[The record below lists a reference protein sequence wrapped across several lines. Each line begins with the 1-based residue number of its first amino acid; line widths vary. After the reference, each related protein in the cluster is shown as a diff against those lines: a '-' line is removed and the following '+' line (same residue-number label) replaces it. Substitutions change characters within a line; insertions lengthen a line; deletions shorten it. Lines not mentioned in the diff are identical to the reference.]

1 MFGQI
6 WLGAQVALHW
16 QNLLIALFGAIGGI
30 IIGGLPG
37 LSATMGVA
45 LLIPVTFGM
54 HPASGL
60 IMLGAV
66 YCGAIYGGS
75 ISAIL
80 IRTPGTPAAAATVFD
95 GYEMT
100 KKGQAGVALGA
111 AVFSSF
117 VGGFISTTILI
128 FVAQPLAMFSLRFG
142 AVEFT
147 WLGIFGLTIIS
158 SLAGKTL
165 LKGMISGAL
174 GLLISTMGMHP
185 LTGYMRFTF
194 GRMELYDGIPVIIA
208 LIGMFSISQVLYL
221 CEREGTTSAEITDS
235 IGRVFPTWKEL
246 KLVKWTLLRSGL
258 IGTIIGAIPG
268 AGADIASF
276 VGYNEGKRWSKYPE
290 KFGTGYIEGVVASEA
305 ANNGVT
311 GGSLI
316 PLLTLGI
323 PGNAVTAVLLGGLLI
338 QGLLPGPELF
348 TKHADITYGF
358 IMSLYLAKT
367 FYLIL
372 GFLGAKHFVRV
383 VKTPSGVLAPVIC
396 ALAVVGSFS
405 INNSMSDVWL
415 MLFMGFLGYGMRKF
429 DIPLAPICLGIILG
443 PMVEANLARS
453 LEMASAKSTNFLM
466 MSVTQ
471 PISLILIA
479 LVILSLMAPYLSAR
493 SARKRDAML
502 AEAGHAAAQDID
514 EVE

>member
-1 MFGQI
+1 MFEQI
-6 WLGAQVALHW
+6 WLGTQVAFQW
-16 QNLLIALFGAIGGI
+16 QNLMIAFFGATAGI

-75 ISAIL
+75 IAAIL
-80 IRTPGTPAAAATVFD
+80 VRTPGTPAAAATVFD

-100 KKGQAGVALGA
+100 KKGQAGKALGA

-128 FVAQPLAMFSLRFG
+128 FVAQPLALFSLKFG
-142 AVEFT
+142 ATEFM

-158 SLAGKTL
+158 SLAGKSMI
-165 LKGMISGAL
+165 KGLISGVI

-185 LTGYMRFTF
+185 LTGFMRFTF
-194 GRMELYDGIPVIIA
+194 GRMELYDGVPVIIA
-208 LIGMFSISQVLYL
+208 MIGMFSISQVLFL
-221 CEREGTTSAEITDS
+221 CEKEGSTSAEISDN
-235 IGRVFPTWKEL
+235 IGRVLPTWKEL
-246 KLVKWTLLRSGL
+246 KMVKATLLRSGL

-276 VGYNEGKRWSKYPE
+276 VGYNEGKRWSKHPE
-290 KFGTGYIEGVVASEA
+290 KYGTGFIEGVVASEA

-323 PGNAVTAVLLGGLLI
+323 PGNAVTAVLMGGLLI

-348 TKHADITYGF
+348 TKHGDITYGF

-367 FYLIL
+367 FYLIV
-372 GFLGAKHFVRV
+372 GFFGARYFVRV
-383 VKTPSGVLAPVIC
+383 VRTPSGVLAPVIC
-396 ALAVVGSFS
+396 TLAVVGSFS
-405 INNSMSDVWL
+405 INNSVSDMWL
-415 MLFMGFLGYGMRKF
+415 MLLMGFLGYGMRKF
-429 DIPLAPICLGIILG
+429 EIPLAPICLGIILG
-443 PMVEANLARS
+443 PMVESNLARALS
-453 LEMASAKSTNFLM
+453 VAAAKDTNLLF
-466 MSVTQ
+466 MSFTR
-471 PISLILIA
+471 PICIILII
-479 LVILSLMAPYLSAR
+479 LVILSLLTPYLSAR
-493 SARKRDAML
+493 AAGKRAKELRMAKAD
-502 AEAGHAAAQDID
+502 
-514 EVE
+514 VEETMETE

>member
-1 MFGQI
+1 M
-6 WLGAQVALHW
+6 
-16 QNLLIALFGAIGGI
+16 IALFGATAGI

-75 ISAIL
+75 IAAIL
-80 IRTPGTPAAAATVFD
+80 VRTPGTPAAAATVFD

-100 KKGQAGVALGA
+100 KKGQAGKALGA

-128 FVAQPLAMFSLRFG
+128 FVAQPLALFSLKFG
-142 AVEFT
+142 ATEFM

-158 SLAGKTL
+158 SLAGKSMI
-165 LKGMISGAL
+165 KGLISGVI

-185 LTGYMRFTF
+185 LTGFMRFTF
-194 GRMELYDGIPVIIA
+194 GRMELYDGVPVIIA
-208 LIGMFSISQVLYL
+208 MIGMFSISQVLFL
-221 CEREGTTSAEITDS
+221 CEKEGATSAEISDD
-235 IGRVFPTWKEL
+235 IGRVLPTWQEL
-246 KLVKWTLLRSGL
+246 KMVKATLLRSGL

-276 VGYNEGKRWSKYPE
+276 VGYNEGKRWSKHPE
-290 KFGTGYIEGVVASEA
+290 KYGTGFIEGVVASEA

-323 PGNAVTAVLLGGLLI
+323 PGNAVTAVLMGGLLI

-348 TKHADITYGF
+348 TKHGDITYGF

-367 FYLIL
+367 FYLIV
-372 GFLGAKHFVRV
+372 GFFGARYFVRV
-383 VKTPSGVLAPVIC
+383 VRTPSGVLAPVIC
-396 ALAVVGSFS
+396 TLAVVGSFS
-405 INNSMSDVWL
+405 INNNVADMWM
-415 MLFMGFLGYGMRKF
+415 MLLMGFLGYGMRKF
-429 DIPLAPICLGIILG
+429 EIPLAPICLGIILG
-443 PMVEANLARS
+443 PMVESNLARA
-453 LEMASAKSTNFLM
+453 LAVASAKNTNLLLM
-466 MSVTQ
+466 SFTR
-471 PISLILIA
+471 PICIILII
-479 LVILSLMAPYLSAR
+479 LVILSLMTPYLSSRAAGKRAKELR
-493 SARKRDAML
+493 SAKAD
-502 AEAGHAAAQDID
+502 
-514 EVE
+514 VEETMETE

>member
-1 MFGQI
+1 MIEQLWQGI
-6 WLGAQVALHW
+6 LVAFQW
-16 QNLLIALFGAIGGI
+16 QNLLIAFFGAAGGI

-45 LLIPVTFGM
+45 LLIPITFGM

-80 IRTPGTPAAAATVFD
+80 VRTPGTPAAAATVLD

-100 KKGQAGVALGA
+100 KKGLAGKALGA
-111 AVFSSF
+111 AVLSSF
-117 VGGFISTTILI
+117 VGGTISTIILI
-128 FVAQPLAMFSLRFG
+128 FVAQPLALFSLRFG
-142 AVEFT
+142 SPEFM

-158 SLAGKTL
+158 SLAGKSM
-165 LKGMISGAL
+165 LKGLISGAI

-185 LTGYMRFTF
+185 LSGFMRFTF
-194 GRMELYDGIPVIIA
+194 DQIWLYDGVPVITA
-208 LIGMFSISQVLYL
+208 LIGLFSISQVLYL
-221 CEREGTTSAEITDS
+221 TEREGSQAAEIADK
-235 IGRVFPTWKEL
+235 IGKVMPTWEEI

-258 IGTIIGAIPG
+258 IGTLIGAIPG
-268 AGADIASF
+268 AGADIAAF
-276 VGYNEGKRWSKYPE
+276 VGYNEGKRFSKHPE

-323 PGNAVTAVLLGGLLI
+323 PGNAVTAVLMGGLLI

-348 TKHADITYGF
+348 TKHGDITYGF
-358 IMSLYLAKT
+358 IMSLFLAKS

-372 GFLGAKHFVRV
+372 GFFGAKYFVRV
-383 VKTPSGVLAPVIC
+383 VKTPSGVLAPVI
-396 ALAVVGSFS
+396 LILSVVGSYA
-405 INNSMSDVWL
+405 INNSLSDSWL
-415 MLFMGFLGYGMRKF
+415 MLAMGFLGYAMRKF
-429 DIPLAPICLGIILG
+429 EIPLAPICLAIILG
-443 PMVEANLARS
+443 PMVESNLSRALTYS
-453 LEMASAKSTNFLM
+453 TAKGINPFVLFFTR
-466 MSVTQ
+466 
-471 PISLILIA
+471 PICMILI
-479 LVILSLMAPYLSAR
+479 VMVVLSLMAPVLSAR
-493 SARKRDAML
+493 TARKNKL
-502 AEAGHAAAQDID
+502 ASTESQ
-514 EVE
+514 

>member
-1 MFGQI
+1 MFEQI
-6 WLGAQVALHW
+6 WLGTQVAFQW
-16 QNLLIALFGAIGGI
+16 QNLLIALLGAAGGI

-75 ISAIL
+75 IAAIL
-80 IRTPGTPAAAATVFD
+80 VRTPGTPAAAATVFD

-111 AVFSSF
+111 AVLSSF

-128 FVAQPLAMFSLRFG
+128 FVAQPLAMFSLKFG
-142 AVEFT
+142 ATEFM

-158 SLAGKTL
+158 SLAGKSMI
-165 LKGMISGAL
+165 KGMISGAA

-185 LTGYMRFTF
+185 LTGFMRFTF
-194 GRMELYDGIPVIIA
+194 GRMELYDGVPVIIA
-208 LIGMFSISQVLYL
+208 LIGMFSVSQVLYL
-221 CEREGTTSAEITDS
+221 CEREGAISAEITDD
-235 IGRVFPTWKEL
+235 IGRVFPTLKEL
-246 KLVKWTLLRSGL
+246 MLVKWTMVRSGL
-258 IGTIIGAIPG
+258 IGTVIGAIPG

-276 VGYNEGKRWSKYPE
+276 VGYNEGKRWSKHPE

-348 TKHADITYGF
+348 TKHGDITYGF
-358 IMSLYLAKT
+358 IMSLYMAKT
-367 FYLIL
+367 FYLFL
-372 GFLGAKHFVRV
+372 GFFGAKYFVRV
-383 VKTPSGVLAPVIC
+383 VSTPSGVLAPVIMT
-396 ALAVVGSFS
+396 LAVVGSFS
-405 INNSMSDVWL
+405 INNSFSDIWL
-415 MLFMGFLGYGMRKF
+415 MMLMGFLGYGMRKF
-429 DIPLAPICLGIILG
+429 EIPLAPVCLGIILG
-443 PMVEANLARS
+443 PMVESNIARALAV
-453 LEMASAKSTNFLM
+453 AGAKDTS
-466 MSVTQ
+466 
-471 PISLILIA
+471 ILIMSITRPICIILII
-479 LVILSLMAPYLSAR
+479 LVILSLMTPYLSAR
-493 SARKRDAML
+493 AEGKRAKELRSAKA
-502 AEAGHAAAQDID
+502 DI
-514 EVE
+514 EETLETE

>member
-1 MFGQI
+1 MFEQI
-6 WLGAQVALHW
+6 SNGMLVAFQW
-16 QNLLIALFGAIGGI
+16 QNLLIALFGATGGI

-60 IMLGAV
+60 ILLGAV

-75 ISAIL
+75 IAAIL
-80 IRTPGTPAAAATVFD
+80 VRTPGTPAAAATVFD

-100 KKGQAGVALGA
+100 KKGQAGKALGA
-111 AVFSSF
+111 AVMSSF

-128 FVAQPLAMFSLRFG
+128 FVAQPLAMLSLKFG
-142 AVEFT
+142 PSEFM

-158 SLAGKTL
+158 SLAGKSM
-165 LKGMISGAL
+165 LKGMVSGTL

-208 LIGMFSISQVLYL
+208 LIGMFSISQVLFL
-221 CEREGTTSAEITDS
+221 CEREGATSAEITDK
-235 IGRVFPTWKEL
+235 IGRVLPTWKEL
-246 KLVKWTLLRSGL
+246 KLVKGTMVRSGL
-258 IGTIIGAIPG
+258 IGTVIGAIPG

-276 VGYNEGKRWSKYPE
+276 VGYNEGKRWSKHPE

-348 TKHADITYGF
+348 TKHGDITYGF

-367 FYLIL
+367 FYLVL
-372 GFLGAKHFVRV
+372 GFFGARYFVRV
-383 VKTPSGVLAPVIC
+383 VSTPSGVLAPVIC
-396 ALAVVGSFS
+396 TLAVVGSFS
-405 INNSMSDVWL
+405 INNSISDVWL
-415 MLFMGFLGYGMRKF
+415 MMFMGFLGYGMRKF
-429 DIPLAPICLGIILG
+429 EIPLAPICLGIILG
-443 PMVEANLARS
+443 PMIESNLARALS
-453 LEMASAKSTNFLM
+453 VAVAKDTNLLA
-466 MSVTQ
+466 MSVTR
-471 PISLILIA
+471 PICLILIGM
-479 LVILSLMAPYLSAR
+479 VILSLMAPYLSAR
-493 SARKRDAML
+493 SAKKRAAML
-502 AEAGHAAAQDID
+502 AAVGESAEEAGEI
-514 EVE
+514 E

>member
-1 MFGQI
+1 MFEQI
-6 WLGAQVALHW
+6 HQGALVALQW
-16 QNLLIALFGAIGGI
+16 QNLLIAFFGAAGGI

-37 LSATMGVA
+37 LTATMGVA

-54 HPASGL
+54 HPATGL

-75 ISAIL
+75 IAAIL
-80 IRTPGTPAAAATVFD
+80 VRTPGTPAAAATVFD

-100 KKGQAGVALGA
+100 KKGQAGKALGA
-111 AVFSSF
+111 AVYASF

-142 AVEFT
+142 PPEFM
-147 WLGIFGLTIIS
+147 WLGIFGLTIIA
-158 SLAGKTL
+158 SLSGRSL
-165 LKGMISGAL
+165 LKGLVSGL
-174 GLLISTMGMHP
+174 IGLLISTMGMHP
-185 LTGYMRFTF
+185 LTGFMRFTF
-194 GRMELYDGIPVIIA
+194 GQMELYDGVPVIIA
-208 LIGMFSISQVLYL
+208 LIGLFSVSQVLYL
-221 CEREGTTSAEITDS
+221 TERKGAEAAEITEK
-235 IGRVFPTWKEL
+235 IGRVLPTWEDL
-246 KLVKWTLLRSGL
+246 KLVKVTLLRSGL

-276 VGYNEGKRWSKYPE
+276 VGYNEARRFSKHPE
-290 KFGTGYIEGVVASEA
+290 KFGTGYIEGVVGSEA

-348 TKHADITYGF
+348 TKHGDITYGF

-372 GFLGAKHFVRV
+372 GFFGAKYFVRV
-383 VKTPSGVLAPVIC
+383 VRTPSGVLAPVI
-396 ALAVVGSFS
+396 LTLSVVGSYA

-415 MLFMGFLGYGMRKF
+415 MLGMGFLGYAMRKF
-429 DIPLAPICLGIILG
+429 EFPLAPICLAIILG
-443 PMVEANLARS
+443 PMVESNLART
-453 LEMASAKSTNFLM
+453 LTLSAARDLNPLFMFFTR
-466 MSVTQ
+466 
-471 PISLILIA
+471 PICLILIG
-479 LVILSLMAPYLSAR
+479 LVILSLLTPYLSAR
-493 SARKRDAML
+493 VSGKRARML
-502 AEAGHAAAQDID
+502 EKAAAHADD
-514 EVE
+514 VD

>member
-1 MFGQI
+1 MFEQI
-6 WLGAQVALHW
+6 GSGIVVAFHW
-16 QNLLIALFGAIGGI
+16 QNLLIAFFGAAGGI

-75 ISAIL
+75 IAAIL
-80 IRTPGTPAAAATVFD
+80 VRTPGTPAAAATVFD

-111 AVFSSF
+111 AVLASF

-128 FVAQPLAMFSLRFG
+128 FVAQPLAMFSLKFG
-142 AVEFT
+142 ATEFM

-158 SLAGKTL
+158 SLAGKSMI
-165 LKGMISGAL
+165 KGLISGAT

-185 LTGYMRFTF
+185 VTGFMRFTF

-208 LIGMFSISQVLYL
+208 LIGMFSVSQVLYL
-221 CEREGTTSAEITDS
+221 CEREGGVSAEITDN
-235 IGRVFPTWKEL
+235 IGRVFPTLKEL
-246 KLVKWTLLRSGL
+246 KLVKWTLVRSGL
-258 IGTIIGAIPG
+258 IGTVIGAIPG

-276 VGYNEGKRWSKYPE
+276 VGYNEGKRFSKHPE

-348 TKHADITYGF
+348 TKHGDITYGF

-367 FYLIL
+367 FYLVL
-372 GFLGAKHFVRV
+372 GFFGAKYFVRV
-383 VKTPSGVLAPVIC
+383 VKTPSGILAPVIMT
-396 ALAVVGSFS
+396 LAVVGSFS
-405 INNSMSDVWL
+405 INNSVSDIWL
-415 MLFMGFLGYGMRKF
+415 MLIMGFLGYGMRKF
-429 DIPLAPICLGIILG
+429 EIPLAPICLGIILG
-443 PMVEANLARS
+443 PMVESNLAR
-453 LEMASAKSTNFLM
+453 AFAVATARDTNLFM
-466 MSVTQ
+466 MSITR
-471 PISLILIA
+471 PICIILIC

-493 SARKRDAML
+493 AAGKRAKELRSAKA
-502 AEAGHAAAQDID
+502 
-514 EVE
+514 EVEETVETE

>member
-1 MFGQI
+1 MFEQI
-6 WLGAQVALHW
+6 WQGTQVAFQW
-16 QNLLIALFGAIGGI
+16 QNLLIALLGAAGGI

-60 IMLGAV
+60 IMLGAI

-75 ISAIL
+75 IAAIL
-80 IRTPGTPAAAATVFD
+80 VRTPGTPAAAATVFD

-111 AVFSSF
+111 AVLSSF

-128 FVAQPLAMFSLRFG
+128 FVAQPLALFSLKFG
-142 AVEFT
+142 ATEFM

-158 SLAGKTL
+158 SLAGKSMI
-165 LKGMISGAL
+165 KGLISGAT

-185 LTGYMRFTF
+185 LTGFMRFTF
-194 GRMELYDGIPVIIA
+194 GRMELYDGVPVIIA
-208 LIGMFSISQVLYL
+208 LIGMFSVSQVLYL
-221 CEREGTTSAEITDS
+221 CEREGATSAEITDN
-235 IGRVFPTWKEL
+235 IGRVLPTWKEL
-246 KLVKWTLLRSGL
+246 KLVKGTMVRSGF

-276 VGYNEGKRWSKYPE
+276 VGYNEGKRWSKHPE

-348 TKHADITYGF
+348 TKHGDVTYGF

-372 GFLGAKHFVRV
+372 GFFGAKYFVRV
-383 VKTPSGVLAPVIC
+383 VRTPSGVLAPVIMT
-396 ALAVVGSFS
+396 LAVVGSFS
-405 INNSMSDVWL
+405 INNSFSDIWL
-415 MLFMGFLGYGMRKF
+415 MMLMGFLGYGMRKF
-429 DIPLAPICLGIILG
+429 EIPLAPVCLGIILG
-443 PMVEANLARS
+443 PMVESNLARA
-453 LEMASAKSTNFLM
+453 LAVAAAKDTN
-466 MSVTQ
+466 
-471 PISLILIA
+471 ILIMSITRPICIILIV
-479 LVILSLMAPYLSAR
+479 LVILSLLTPYLSSKAAGKRAKELR
-493 SARKRDAML
+493 SAKADVDDTM
-502 AEAGHAAAQDID
+502 ET
-514 EVE
+514 E

>member
-1 MFGQI
+1 MFDQI
-6 WLGAQVALHW
+6 YQGTLVAFQW
-16 QNLLIALFGAIGGI
+16 QNLLIAFFGAAGGI

-45 LLIPVTFGM
+45 LLIPITFGM

-60 IMLGAV
+60 IMLGAI

-75 ISAIL
+75 IAAIL
-80 IRTPGTPAAAATVFD
+80 VRTPGTPAAAATVFD

-100 KKGQAGVALGA
+100 KKGQAGKALGA
-111 AVFSSF
+111 AVLSSF

-142 AVEFT
+142 PPEFM
-147 WLGIFGLTIIS
+147 WLGIFGLTIIA
-158 SLAGKTL
+158 SLGGKSL
-165 LKGMISGAL
+165 SKGLISGAI

-185 LTGYMRFTF
+185 VTGFMRFTF
-194 GRMELYDGIPVIIA
+194 DRMELYDGVPVITA
-208 LIGMFSISQVLYL
+208 LIGLFSISQVLYL
-221 CEREGTTSAEITDS
+221 TEREGATAAEITDK
-235 IGRVFPTWKEL
+235 IGRVRPTWKEL

-258 IGTIIGAIPG
+258 IGTLIGAIPG
-268 AGADIASF
+268 AGADIAAF
-276 VGYNEGKRWSKYPE
+276 VGYNEGRRWSKHPE

-323 PGNAVTAVLLGGLLI
+323 PGNAVTAVLMGGLLI

-372 GFLGAKHFVRV
+372 GFFGARYFVRV
-383 VKTPSGVLAPVIC
+383 VRTPSGVLAPVI
-396 ALAVVGSFS
+396 LVLSVVGSYA
-405 INNSMSDVWL
+405 INNSVSDAWL
-415 MLFMGFLGYGMRKF
+415 MMLMGFLGYGMRKF
-429 DIPLAPICLGIILG
+429 DIPLAPVCLGIILG
-443 PMVEANLARS
+443 PMVEANLSRTLTMSMARDTS
-453 LEMASAKSTNFLM
+453 PIIMFFTRPICIILM
-466 MSVTQ
+466 IMV
-471 PISLILIA
+471 A
-479 LVILSLMAPYLSAR
+479 LSLLAPYLSTRKTGKRSQELQEAR
-493 SARKRDAML
+493 
-502 AEAGHAAAQDID
+502 EGVGDIG
-514 EVE
+514 ETE